1 VNDQRATNR
10 MRLIPIFAVLSL
22 AFCVA
27 GSTKAAFSAGAQETV
42 FRPTTAWRDGKFNID
57 ARGVVSRSNIILQ
70 RPNLQRVLRASLRSL
85 LKAIG
90 EHWRRRGKTQMSWVR
105 LALPLGLWRGLLH
118 TSACVGN
125 RCCLLSLETR
135 QICSVLPSRIVT
147 AYSLTDSTSDS
158 YYSSRYFAT
167 WPVGILI
174 SPITRETGCFWS
186 NQSHNAVRALMGNE
200 NI

>member
-1 VNDQRATNR
+1 

-105 LALPLGLWRGLLH
+105 LAFTFGSLAGITAYQRLWRQSMLLIKLGD
-118 TSACVGN
+118 SANLPCPAFSDCN
-125 RCCLLSLETR
+125 RYL
-135 QICSVLPSRIVT
+135 
-147 AYSLTDSTSDS
+147 LTDSTSDS
-158 YYSSRYFAT
+158 YYSSLYFAP
-167 WPVGILI
+167 WPVGMLI